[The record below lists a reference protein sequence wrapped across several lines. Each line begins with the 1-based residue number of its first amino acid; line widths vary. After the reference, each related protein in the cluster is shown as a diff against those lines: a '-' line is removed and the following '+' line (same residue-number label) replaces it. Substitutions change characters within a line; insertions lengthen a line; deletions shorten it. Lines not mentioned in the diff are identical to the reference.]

1 VQQLLPQTI
10 DFSDHSSPLFGTG
23 KTVPHFFFTGGFKV
37 FLNDDITLLPSVM
50 VKVVN
55 PVPVSYDVNL
65 KLAFRD
71 HFWIGGAY
79 RENDAVAALIGFNLG
94 SFISL
99 GYSYDY
105 TTSNLNTVSNGT
117 HEIVLGIFLNNRY
130 KVTCPQHTF

>member
-1 VQQLLPQTI
+1 
-10 DFSDHSSPLFGTG
+10 
-23 KTVPHFFFTGGFKV
+23 
-37 FLNDDITLLPSVM
+37 
-50 VKVVN
+50 
-55 PVPVSYDVNL
+55 VPVSYDVNL